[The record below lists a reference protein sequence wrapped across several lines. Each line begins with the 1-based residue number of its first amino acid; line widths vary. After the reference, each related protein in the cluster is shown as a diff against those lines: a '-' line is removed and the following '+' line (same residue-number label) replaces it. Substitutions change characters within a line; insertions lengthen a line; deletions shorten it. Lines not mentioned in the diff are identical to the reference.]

1 MGILE
6 YNICYVG
13 KHAEKSVCL
22 LYKVRSDVKWN
33 RTTSWGQRH
42 WVN

>member
-1 MGILE
+1 MRILE

-22 LYKVRSDVKWN
+22 LYIKTGVMINGAK
-33 RTTSWGQRH
+33 
-42 WVN
+42 